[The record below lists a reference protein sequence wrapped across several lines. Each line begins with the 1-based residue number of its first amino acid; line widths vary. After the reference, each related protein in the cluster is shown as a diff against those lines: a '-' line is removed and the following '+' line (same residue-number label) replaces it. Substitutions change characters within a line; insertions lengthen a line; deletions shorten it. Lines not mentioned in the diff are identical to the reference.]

1 MGGVGGKRG
10 PGFRVG
16 AMTRK
21 ILFLALLASTP
32 ACDRDAAEGDALLPG
47 TWQELTPMPHA
58 RTENSVAAADG
69 RIWVMGGFEARH
81 EAETA
86 VDVFDPAT
94 GTWKTPTR
102 VPLGVNH
109 AGLAEV
115 DGRLYLIG
123 GYRHGTFEA
132 IDRVQ
137 VYDVAAGEWT
147 EGTPMPTG
155 RGALAVAV
163 VDGRIHAI
171 GGVKSDGGVSAAHE
185 VYDPASGHWERRSPM
200 PTRREHLAAAA
211 MGGRIYVAAG
221 RSGGRNLDAFEIY
234 DVAADAWSQ
243 GADVPTDRSGV
254 AALILDSR
262 FYLFGG
268 EEIFGLFRDT
278 FDEAERFDPATGT
291 WEAVARMPTARHGLG
306 AAVLDGAIYVV
317 GGGPEPGFTF
327 SGANERFEP

>member
-1 MGGVGGKRG
+1 
-10 PGFRVG
+10 
-16 AMTRK
+16 
-21 ILFLALLASTP
+21 
-32 ACDRDAAEGDALLPG
+32 
-47 TWQELTPMPHA
+47 MPHG
-58 RTENSVAAADG
+58 RTENSVAQADG
-69 RIWVMGGFEARH
+69 RIWVMGGFETQH

-94 GTWKTPTR
+94 GRWETPTR
-102 VPLGVNH
+102 LPLGVNH

-115 DGRLYLIG
+115 GGQLYLIG
-123 GYRHGTFEA
+123 GYRHGTFDA

-137 VYDVAAGEWT
+137 IYDVVTGAWT

-171 GGVKSDGGVSAAHE
+171 GGVETGGDVSRVHE
-185 VYDPASGHWERRSPM
+185 VYDPESDRWERRAPM
-200 PTRREHLAAAA
+200 PTRREHLAAGVI
-211 MGGRIYVAAG
+211 GGRIYVAAG
-221 RSGGRNLDAFEIY
+221 RARGRNLDTFEVY
-234 DVAADAWSQ
+234 DAAADAWSE
-243 GADVPTDRSGV
+243 GPPVPTARSGV
-254 AALILDSR
+254 AAAVLDGR

-268 EEIFGLFRDT
+268 EEIFGFFKDT
-278 FDEAERFDPATGT
+278 FDEAEGYDPASGH
-291 WEAVARMPTARHGLG
+291 WDAVAPMPTARHGLG

>member
-1 MGGVGGKRG
+1 MGEVVGKGPPGVRDAA
-10 PGFRVG
+10 V
-16 AMTRK
+16 TRK
-21 ILFLALLASTP
+21 ILFLTLLGSAM
-32 ACDRDAAEGDALLPG
+32 ACDRDAADEDALLPG
-47 TWQELTPMPHA
+47 IWQELAPMPHG
-58 RTENSVAAADG
+58 RTENSVAAADE

-94 GTWKTPTR
+94 GTWETPTR
-102 VPLGVNH
+102 LPLGVNH

-137 VYDVAAGEWT
+137 IYDVATSAWT
-147 EGTPMPTG
+147 QGTPMPTG
-155 RGALAVAV
+155 RGALAVAE

-171 GGVKSDGGVSAAHE
+171 GGVKSDGGVSRIHE
-185 VYDPASGHWERRSPM
+185 VYDPGSGRWEQKAPM
-200 PTRREHLAAAA
+200 PTAREHLAAAA
-211 MGGRIYVAAG
+211 MEGRIYVAAG
-221 RSGGRNLDAFEIY
+221 RSRGRNLDVFEIY
-234 DVAADAWSQ
+234 DVAADAWSR
-243 GADVPTDRSGV
+243 GSDVPTARSGV
-254 AALILDSR
+254 AAVILDGR

-278 FDEAERFDPATGT
+278 FDEAERFDPGTGA

-327 SGANERFEP
+327 SGANERFDP